1 MAKKWMAVIEEDQY
15 KWLTKMIKETGT
27 NGSLIIRTA
36 IDTLRKTDA
45 GDFKTTL
52 LQGQYQSKIE
62 ALHAKRKSLELEEA
76 RLKQMIGERLSKTG
90 ES

>member
-1 MAKKWMAVIEEDQY
+1 MAVIEEEQY

-36 IDTLRKTDA
+36 IDKLRKTDA

-52 LQGQYQSKIE
+52 LQEQYESKIE
-62 ALHAKRKSLELEEA
+62 AIRAKRRNLEMEEA
-76 RLKQMIGERLSKTG
+76 RLKQIIGEKTSKQ
-90 ES
+90 EVA